1 MLRKGEAGKMIQ
13 MTQVNKIFEK
23 QEAVKDVSLTINKG
37 SIYGLIGSNG
47 AGKTTIIKMLA
58 GIYRQDS
65 GEVLLDG
72 NAIYE
77 NQTLKAKIFYIPD
90 QPYFFPQYTVK
101 QMARFYRSIYPSWNE
116 SRFTKL
122 AQVFDFSMNKKLQT
136 FSKGIQRQAAF
147 WLALSTMPDIL
158 ILDEPMDGLD
168 PVARKKVK
176 NLLIQDVADRE
187 MTILISS
194 HNLREIEDICD
205 HIGILHQGTLLLEKD
220 LDDLKSDIHKI
231 QVAYKGEPP
240 QQLEKSL
247 SVIHCE
253 RRGSVMLCI
262 IRGKEE
268 EIEEEISKTEP
279 VIFDLLPLTL
289 EEIFIYEMGDIG
301 YAIKNIIV

>member
-1 MLRKGEAGKMIQ
+1 MIQ
-13 MTQVNKIFEK
+13 MREINKTFEK
-23 QEAVKDVSLTINKG
+23 HPAINDVNLTIEKG

-47 AGKTTIIKMLA
+47 AGKTTVIKLLA
-58 GIYRQDS
+58 GIYKQDS
-65 GEVLLDG
+65 GEVLLNG
-72 NAIYE
+72 TSIYE
-77 NQTLKAKIFYIPD
+77 NEQLKAKLFYISD

-101 QMARFYRSIYPSWNE
+101 QMAQFYKSIYPSWNE
-116 SRFTKL
+116 SRFIKL
-122 AQVFDFSMNKKLQT
+122 AEVFEFSMNKKIQT
-136 FSKGIQRQAAF
+136 FSKGVQRQAAF
-147 WLALSTMPDIL
+147 WLALSAMPEIL

-205 HIGILHQGTLLLEKD
+205 HIGILHNGALLLEKD
-220 LDDLKSDIHKI
+220 LDDLKSDIHKV
-231 QVAYKGEPP
+231 QVAYKGDPP
-240 QQLEKSL
+240 AYLEDNLKVL
-247 SVIHCE
+247 HCE
-253 RRGSVMLCI
+253 KRGSVMLCI

-268 EIEEEISKTEP
+268 EIEEKIRKSQP

-301 YAIKNIIV
+301 YAIKNVIV

>member
-1 MLRKGEAGKMIQ
+1 MIQ
-13 MTQVNKIFEK
+13 MREINKTFEK
-23 QEAVKDVSLTINKG
+23 QPAVNDVNLTIEKG

-47 AGKTTIIKMLA
+47 AGKTTIIKLLA
-58 GIYRQDS
+58 GIYKQDS

-72 NAIYE
+72 TSIYE
-77 NQTLKAKIFYIPD
+77 HEELKAKFFYISD

-101 QMARFYRSIYPSWNE
+101 QMAQFYKSIYPSWNE
-116 SRFTKL
+116 SRFIKL
-122 AQVFDFSMNKKLQT
+122 AEVFEFSMNKKLHT
-136 FSKGIQRQAAF
+136 FSKGVQRQAAF
-147 WLALSTMPDIL
+147 WLALSTMPEIL

-205 HIGILHQGTLLLEKD
+205 HIGILHKGTLLLEKD
-220 LDDLKSDIHKI
+220 LDDLKSDIHKV
-231 QVAYKGEPP
+231 QVAYKGDPP
-240 QQLEKSL
+240 AFLEDNLKML
-247 SVIHCE
+247 HCE
-253 RRGSVMLCI
+253 KRGSVMLCI

-268 EIEEEISKTEP
+268 EIEEKIRKSQP

-301 YAIKNIIV
+301 YAVKNVIV

>member
-1 MLRKGEAGKMIQ
+1 MIQ
-13 MTQVNKIFEK
+13 MREINKTYEKHPVVN
-23 QEAVKDVSLTINKG
+23 DVNLTIEKG

-47 AGKTTIIKMLA
+47 AGKTTIIKLLA
-58 GIYRQDS
+58 GIYEQDS

-72 NAIYE
+72 TSIYE
-77 NQTLKAKIFYIPD
+77 NEQLKAKFFYISD

-101 QMARFYRSIYPSWNE
+101 QMAQFYKSIYPSWNE
-116 SRFTKL
+116 SRFIKL
-122 AQVFDFSMNKKLQT
+122 AEVFEFSMNKKLHT
-136 FSKGIQRQAAF
+136 FSKGVQRQAAF
-147 WLALSTMPDIL
+147 WLALSTMPEIL

-205 HIGILHQGTLLLEKD
+205 HIGILHNGTLLLEKD
-220 LDDLKSDIHKI
+220 LDDLKSDIHKV
-231 QVAYKGEPP
+231 QVAYKGDPP
-240 QQLEKSL
+240 ASLEANLKML
-247 SVIHCE
+247 HCE
-253 RRGSVMLCI
+253 KRGSVMLCI

-268 EIEEEISKTEP
+268 EIEEKIRKSQP

-301 YAIKNIIV
+301 YAIKNVIV

>member
-1 MLRKGEAGKMIQ
+1 MIQ
-13 MTQVNKIFEK
+13 MIEINKTFEK
-23 QEAVKDVSLTINKG
+23 QEAVKNVNMTINRG

-47 AGKTTIIKMLA
+47 AGKTTIIKLLA
-58 GIYRQDS
+58 GIYKQDS
-65 GEVLLDG
+65 GKVLLEG
-72 NAIYE
+72 APIFE
-77 NQTLKAKIFYIPD
+77 NQALKEKIFFISD

-101 QMARFYRSIYPSWNE
+101 QMAKFYKSIYPSWNE
-116 SRFTKL
+116 ERFLKL
-122 AQVFDFSMNKKLQT
+122 AEVFDFSMNKKLQT

-147 WLALSTMPDIL
+147 WLALSTMPEL
-158 ILDEPMDGLD
+158 MILDEPMDGLD

-205 HIGILHQGTLLLEKD
+205 HIGILHHGSLLLEKD
-220 LDDLKSDIHKI
+220 LDDLKSDIHKV
-231 QVAYKGEPP
+231 QVAYRGETPKHLEN
-240 QQLEKSL
+240 QLTL
-247 SVIHCE
+247 LHCE
-253 RRGSVMLCI
+253 RRGSVMVCI

-268 EIEEEISKTEP
+268 EIEKVINQTEP
-279 VIFDLLPLTL
+279 VIFDILPLTL